1 MTKPANIHPRQ
12 ALLWSL
18 FALLLSFTLVLG
30 ACDGDNEGFDDDNGV
45 GIEQRDG
52 DDDDD
57 D

>member
-1 MTKPANIHPRQ
+1 MIKQAKVHPSK

-18 FALLLSFTLVLG
+18 LTLLLTVSLALG

-57 D
+57 